1 MFPRYPLGNDQRGL
15 GLPGAL
21 FILVILALLVVTI
34 TNLETQTGES
44 MIQDVQ
50 STRAFF
56 AAETGAQAGLAKLFG
71 PGESGM
77 GSCASACSGGSSLL
91 VSLDFDSLSGGAPTG
106 LASCSYSVD
115 CCKQVDT
122 FGSTYFRLTSKG
134 SCGDGAA
141 PLDQASRVVEVGA
154 RDLAGP

>member
-1 MFPRYPLGNDQRGL
+1 MAVHPGL
-15 GLPGAL
+15 
-21 FILVILALLVVTI
+21 
-34 TNLETQTGES
+34 
-44 MIQDVQ
+44 
-50 STRAFF
+50 F

-106 LASCSYSVD
+106 LRVVAIPWTAVSRLTLSAAP
-115 CCKQVDT
+115 T
-122 FGSTYFRLTSKG
+122 FGLPAKVPVGMG
-134 SCGDGAA
+134 S